1 MEHTISSVTV
11 ERGVYEY
18 ACCPNDPY
26 PVLRYNIVMS
36 RSTAF
41 YDVLIIIPGILLT
54 LLSMC
59 VFAIGNDS
67 GFDQLG
73 YGISVIVVALLS
85 QFLVLNMVPVCGE
98 LLWIDLV
105 CCPSATSQEL
115 RVTRH
120 RVLASTRLFTTM
132 LTSATLCAVQR
143 RQRVVLHP
151 GSLRNHTDKYHRVA
165 GG

>member
-1 MEHTISSVTV
+1 MPSLITNSIAPQYMEHTISSVTV

-26 PVLRYNIVMS
+26 PVLRYNIAMS

-41 YDVLIIIPGILLT
+41 YDMLIIIPGILLT

-67 GFDQLG
+67 GFDQLA

-115 RVTRH
+115 RATRH
-120 RVLASTRLFTTM
+120 RVLVHYHAHQRGLVRSSTASTRGFASWL
-132 LTSATLCAVQR
+132 SSK
-143 RQRVVLHP
+143 P
-151 GSLRNHTDKYHRVA
+151 Y
-165 GG
+165 